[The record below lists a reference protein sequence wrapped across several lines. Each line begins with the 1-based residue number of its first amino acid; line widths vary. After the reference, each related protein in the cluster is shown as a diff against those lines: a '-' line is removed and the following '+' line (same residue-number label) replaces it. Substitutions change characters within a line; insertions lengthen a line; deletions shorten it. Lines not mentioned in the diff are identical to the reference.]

1 MEFREMVGHSFGSTL
16 IDGRQEEAG
25 RRLLPRGEGRD
36 RHRRLNRS

>member
-25 RRLLPRGEGRD
+25 AFSTRRGTALTLKPIVS
-36 RHRRLNRS
+36 HR